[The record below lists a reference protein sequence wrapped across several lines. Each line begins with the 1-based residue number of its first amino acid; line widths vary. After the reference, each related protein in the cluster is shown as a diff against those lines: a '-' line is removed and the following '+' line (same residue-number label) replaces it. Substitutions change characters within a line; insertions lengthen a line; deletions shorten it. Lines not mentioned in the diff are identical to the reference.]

1 MEKARRKGNRTGR
14 RGSFLIS
21 VLVFALL
28 ICAGYFVKV
37 SEDVPEG
44 SCEVHFI
51 DVGQGDSTLFLSGEN
66 SLLID
71 AGPYSSAESTAYYIS
86 SRTDS
91 LDYFILTHPDE
102 DHIGGAVTVIES
114 LGVEHIIMTDAV
126 KDTRTFTR
134 LLDAI
139 DEYDIDVIKAEAE
152 DEYEAGDISFTL
164 LAPLDVFYDYNEYSI
179 VTRVEF
185 GENSVLV
192 MGDAEKNSE
201 VLLLNKY
208 GKGIRSDILKLGH
221 HGSSTS
227 TGEEFFATV
236 SPRCAI
242 ISCGRNNSYGHPHRE
257 TVELLE
263 KYGTEYFR
271 TDTSGS
277 VVFISDGENIT
288 QKQ

>member
-14 RGSFLIS
+14 RGSFWIS
-21 VLVFALL
+21 VLVFVLL

-236 SPRCAI
+236 SPRYAV